1 MKAVTDAR
9 TFFTSMKRSSEA
21 RSLAGMV
28 SSEIQRDSAGIS
40 VSSSSEKHTGLMS
53 PCRVF
58 SKP

>member
-9 TFFTSMKRSSEA
+9 TFSTSIKGSSEA
-21 RSLAGMV
+21 CSLAGMV
-28 SSEIQRDSAGIS
+28 SSEIQRDSTGIS
-40 VSSSSEKHTGLMS
+40 VSSSSEKHTRLMS